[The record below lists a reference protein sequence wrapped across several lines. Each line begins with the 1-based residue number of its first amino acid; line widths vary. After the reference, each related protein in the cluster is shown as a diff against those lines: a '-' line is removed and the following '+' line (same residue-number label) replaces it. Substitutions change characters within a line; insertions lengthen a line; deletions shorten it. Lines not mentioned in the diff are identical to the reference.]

1 VLTIRLWQSQHR
13 RFMGQRLLHRQTSS
27 DHLLGIIHCRCY
39 HNLFRLMR
47 KCGVL
52 ENLLAKEH
60 THTFCNTGG
69 DVRELDFR
77 FDVNGVKIGAPFH
90 GAGAPALQSVHVPH
104 CACHTAI
111 PHRPT
116 GTARIMRN
124 SGSAGSQ
131 LEHFLACRVEGFL
144 HHPAADSHRQGA
156 HALLQSHVHVLAG
169 SSVSP
174 TTAPREMPCPC
185 TAVSDYMCAW
195 SPNSYLS
202 VCYQLE

>member
-1 VLTIRLWQSQHR
+1 VCLVGAFNAIAAKLAPLFQVSACCTGRRSQT
-13 RFMGQRLLHRQTSS
+13 QRPT
-27 DHLLGIIHCRCY
+27 HCRCY

-90 GAGAPALQSVHVPH
+90 GAGAPVLQSVHVPH

-116 GTARIMRN
+116 GTGRIMRN

-131 LEHFLACRVEGFL
+131 LEHSLACRVEGFL

-156 HALLQSHVHVLAG
+156 HAAQIRLTQPVPLQQ
-169 SSVSP
+169 
-174 TTAPREMPCPC
+174 PCAC
-185 TAVSDYMCAW
+185 TAASMSVMRVSGPHSCMQSLISW
-195 SPNSYLS
+195 S
-202 VCYQLE
+202 C